1 MVNREMCFACN
12 YKITRVKQWALDEQ
26 NKREKTRNT
35 EEKRHGVKAIK
46 LKSLSQLLDEGDAQF
61 QVSSDNGNDIGTNVD
76 ARHRRATIAL
86 ATSTSASQMTF
97 FSSFFYRND
106 LVLS

>member
-1 MVNREMCFACN
+1 MS
-12 YKITRVKQWALDEQ
+12 TRWTKQE
-26 NKREKTRNT
+26 EKKKRNT

-86 ATSTSASQMTF
+86 ATTTSASQMTF
-97 FSSFFYRND
+97 VSLFFYRND